1 MTFDELLSRVRDLL
15 QHQGRLS
22 YRALKRRFNLNDDD
36 LEDLKAELIRAQR
49 LAIDEDG
56 EVLVWTGRPERLP
69 ALGTVPSCAPLTYT
83 PRYLAEKILTA
94 KHALEGERKQ
104 VTVLFAD
111 LKDSME
117 LLADRDPEEARALLD
132 PVLERMM
139 DAVHRY
145 EGTVNQV
152 LGDGIMALFGAPLAH
167 EDHAVRA
174 CYAALA
180 MQEAIRRYAE
190 EVRCKHGLLVQIRVG
205 LHSGEVVVR
214 AISNDLHVDYSAIG
228 QTTHLAARME
238 QCATPGSS
246 LLTAATLRLAEDFV
260 QVTALGPAAIK
271 GLTSPVEVFELVGA
285 RPTWGRLQGFAARGL
300 TRFAGRQAE
309 RATLDQALERAG
321 AGAGQVL
328 AVVGEP
334 GVGKTRL
341 CYELARSALPQ
352 GWLVLACGAVSY
364 GRASPYLPVIDLLK
378 AYFQMEARD
387 DARKVRDKVIGK
399 LLGLDVAFGPM
410 LPAFLTLLDVPV
422 EDPRWQA
429 LNPQQRHQRTLEAL
443 RHLVLRESQ
452 IQPLLV
458 LVENLHWIDSETQTV
473 LESLIEQLS
482 TARILLLVN
491 YRPEYRHAWGGKR
504 FYTEVQLDPLP
515 PANADELLQAL
526 LGHDAGLQPLK
537 ALLIAQTQG
546 NPFFVEESVRTLV
559 QTQALMGQPGA
570 YRLAKP
576 VPRIQM
582 PATVQALLAARI
594 DRLSFEEKRLL
605 QAAAVIGR
613 DVPFALLQSITA
625 QPEEQLRRGLARLQA
640 AGFLYESCLFPERVY
655 TFRHALTREAAYGSL
670 LERHRQAYHAAVGFA
685 LEEGYAD
692 RLDEVFERL
701 AHHFGRSPED
711 ARAVDYAILAA
722 GKAQRRWANAEAL
735 AHFEAARRRLEA
747 MPDTEANRLRRID
760 AVLQQGEVQFALG
773 RHMEHLAA
781 LESIRA
787 WVDRTADRRRRATWA
802 YWMGFLHS
810 LTGSG
815 PEIAIGYCRDAAA
828 MAEAGGFEEI
838 QAVAESCLAQVYT
851 VAGDLRG
858 AVAAGERALATFEAR
873 GNLWWACRTLW
884 HLIVASNAIG
894 AWGQSLEYGRRALEH
909 GRALDDLRLKV
920 VAWCRTG
927 STHIQRG
934 DPRTGLRCCEEAL
947 ALAPIPFD
955 AAMIKAVR
963 GHGLVKAGEVEAGT
977 AALAEAAAWFDG
989 AQLRYTGAAIRLWL
1003 GEAYLHQGDRRQARP
1018 IFEEVLATSREAGY
1032 RHLEG
1037 VAHRFLGE
1045 SLALED
1051 PTTASAHL
1059 ASAIGILQNMGARN
1073 EMAKGLVAQ
1082 ANLRR
1087 AAGDAATARTLFER
1101 ALARFECLGTLDEP
1115 SRVRTTLRELQNA
1128 PSA

>member
-1 MTFDELLSRVRDLL
+1 MTFDELLSRVHDLL

-56 EVLVWTGRPERLP
+56 EVLVWMGRPERLP
-69 ALGTVPSCAPLTYT
+69 VLGTVPSRAPLTYT
-83 PRYLAEKILTA
+83 PLYLAEKIRTS
-94 KHALEGERKQ
+94 KRALEGERKQ

-111 LKDSME
+111 LKGSME
-117 LLADRDPEEARALLD
+117 LLADRDPEEAQQLLD
-132 PVLERMM
+132 PVLERLME
-139 DAVHRY
+139 AVHHY

-152 LGDGIMALFGAPLAH
+152 MGDGIMALFGAPIAH

-214 AISNDLHVDYSAIG
+214 AIDNDLHVDYSAIG

-238 QCATPGSS
+238 QLATPGSS
-246 LLTAATLRLAEDFV
+246 LLTAATLQLAEDFV
-260 QVTALGPAAIK
+260 QVTALGPVAIK

-309 RATLDQALERAG
+309 RAALDQALARAW

-341 CYELARSALPQ
+341 CYELARSALAQ
-352 GWLVLACGAVSY
+352 GWLVLASGAVSY
-364 GRASPYLPVIDLLK
+364 GQASPYLPVIDLLK
-378 AYFQMEARD
+378 AYFQVEARD
-387 DARKVRDKVIGK
+387 DARKMRDKVIGK

-410 LPAFLTLLDVPV
+410 LPAFLMLLDVPV

-429 LNPQQRHQRTLEAL
+429 LEPRQRHQRTLEAL
-443 RHLVLRESQ
+443 RHLLWRESQ

-482 TARILLLVN
+482 AARILLLVN

-504 FYTEVQLDPLP
+504 VFTELQLEPLP
-515 PANADELLQAL
+515 PASADELLQAL
-526 LGHDAGLQPLK
+526 LGDDAGLQPLK
-537 ALLIAQTQG
+537 ALLITQTQG
-546 NPFFVEESVRTLV
+546 NPFFLEESVRTLV
-559 QTQALMGQPGA
+559 ETQALVGQPGA

-582 PATVQALLAARI
+582 PATVQAVLAARI
-594 DRLSFEEKRLL
+594 DRLSLEEKRLL

-625 QPEEQLRRGLARLQA
+625 QPEEGLRRGLAHVQA
-640 AGFLYESCLFPERVY
+640 AGFLYESGLFPELVY
-655 TFRHALTREAAYGSL
+655 TFRHALTREVAYGSL

-692 RLDEVFERL
+692 RLDEVVERL
-701 AHHFGRSPED
+701 AHHFGHSPED
-711 ARAVDYAILAA
+711 ARAVDYALLAA
-722 GKAQRRWANAEAL
+722 EKAQRRWANTEAL
-735 AHFEAARRRLEA
+735 AHFEAACTRLEA

-760 AVLQQGEVQFALG
+760 AVLKQGEVQFALG
-773 RHMEHLAA
+773 RHMEHLEA
-781 LESIRA
+781 LEGIRA
-787 WVDRTADRRRRATWA
+787 WVDRAADRRCRATWA

-810 LTGSG
+810 FTGSR
-815 PEIAIGYCRDAAA
+815 PEVAIAYCREAAA
-828 MAEAGGFEEI
+828 IAEADGVEEI
-838 QAVAESCLAQVYT
+838 RAFAESCLAQVY
-851 VAGDLRG
+851 VFAGDVQG
-858 AVAAGERALATFEAR
+858 AVAAGERALAAFEAR

-884 HLIVASNAIG
+884 HLISAANILGEWA
-894 AWGQSLEYGRRALEH
+894 QSLEYCRRALEY
-909 GRALDDLRLKV
+909 GQAVDDLRLKV
-920 VAWCRTG
+920 VGLWRTG
-927 STHIQRG
+927 ATHIYRG
-934 DPRTGLRCCEEAL
+934 DLREGLRWCEAAL

-955 AAMIKAVR
+955 AAMVRAVH
-963 GHGLVKAGEVEAGT
+963 GYGLVKTGEVEAGT
-977 AALAEAAAWFDG
+977 AELAEAVAWLER
-989 AQLRYTGAAIRLWL
+989 AQLRYTHAMFSLRL
-1003 GEAYLHQGDRRQARP
+1003 GEVYLCRGERGQARAL
-1018 IFEEVLATSREAGY
+1018 FEAVLATSREAGY

-1037 VAHRFLGE
+1037 VAQRFLGQL
-1045 SLALED
+1045 LAADD
-1051 PTTASAHL
+1051 PAAAAAHL
-1059 ASAIGILQNMGARN
+1059 GSALRLLQDRSIHK
-1073 EMAKGLVAQ
+1073 EVAKVLVAQ
-1082 ANLRR
+1082 AELGQ
-1087 AAGDAATARTLFER
+1087 AAGDVTGARARLERALVLFER
-1101 ALARFECLGTLDEP
+1101 LGTLDEP
-1115 SRVRTTLRELQNA
+1115 PRVRAALAALPNV

>member
-1 MTFDELLSRVRDLL
+1 MTFDELLSRVHDLL
-15 QHQGRLS
+15 QHHGRLS

-49 LAIDEDG
+49 LAIDEEG

-69 ALGTVPSCAPLTYT
+69 ALGTVPSRAPLTYT
-83 PRYLAEKILTA
+83 PQYLAEKIRTS
-94 KHALEGERKQ
+94 KRALEGERKQ

-111 LKDSME
+111 LKGSMA
-117 LLADRDPEEARALLD
+117 LLADRDPEEAQQLLD
-132 PVLERMM
+132 PVLERLM

-152 LGDGIMALFGAPLAH
+152 MGDGIMALFGAPIAH

-214 AISNDLHVDYSAIG
+214 AIDNDLHVDYSAIG

-238 QCATPGSS
+238 QLASPGSS
-246 LLTAATLRLAEDFV
+246 LLTAATLQLAEDFV
-260 QVTALGPAAIK
+260 QVSALGPVAIK

-285 RPTWGRLQGFAARGL
+285 RPIWGRLQGFAARGF
-300 TRFAGRQAE
+300 TRLAGRHAE
-309 RATLDQALERAG
+309 RATLDQTLERAG

-328 AVVGEP
+328 AMVGEP

-341 CYELARSALPQ
+341 CYELARSALAQ
-352 GWLVLACGAVSY
+352 GWLVLASGAVSY
-364 GRASPYLPVIDLLK
+364 GRDSPYFPVIDLLK
-378 AYFQMEARD
+378 AYFQVEARD
-387 DARKVRDKVIGK
+387 DARKMRDKVIGK

-410 LPAFLTLLDVPV
+410 LPAFLTLMDMPV

-429 LNPQQRHQRTLEAL
+429 LEPRQRHQRTLEAL
-443 RHLVLRESQ
+443 RHLLWRESQ

-458 LVENLHWIDSETQTV
+458 LIENLHWIDSETQTV

-491 YRPEYRHAWGGKR
+491 YRPEYRQAWGGKR
-504 FYTEVQLDPLP
+504 VFTELQLEPLP
-515 PANADELLQAL
+515 PASADELLQAL
-526 LGHDAGLQPLK
+526 LGDDAGLQPLK
-537 ALLIAQTQG
+537 ALLITQTQG
-546 NPFFVEESVRTLV
+546 NPFFLEESVRTLV
-559 QTQALMGQPGA
+559 ETQALMGQPGA

-582 PATVQALLAARI
+582 PATVQAVLAARI
-594 DRLSFEEKRLL
+594 DRLSLEEKRLL

-613 DVPFALLQSITA
+613 DVPFALLQSIAA
-625 QPEEQLRRGLARLQA
+625 QPEEGFRRSLAHLQA
-640 AGFLYESCLFPERVY
+640 AGFLYEIRLFPELVY
-655 TFRHALTREAAYGSL
+655 TFRHALTREVAYGSL
-670 LERHRQAYHAAVGFA
+670 LEGHRQAYHTAVGFA

-692 RLDEVFERL
+692 RLDEVVERL

-711 ARAVDYAILAA
+711 ERAVDYALLAA
-722 GKAQRRWANAEAL
+722 DKAQRRWANTEAL
-735 AHFEAARRRLEA
+735 AHFEAACKRLEA

-760 AVLQQGEVQFALG
+760 AVLKQGEVQFALG
-773 RHMEHLAA
+773 RHMEHLEA

-787 WVDRTADRRRRATWA
+787 LVDLAADQRRRATWA

-810 LTGSG
+810 LTGSR
-815 PEIAIGYCRDAAA
+815 PEVAIAYCRDATV

-838 QAVAESCLAQVYT
+838 QAFADSCLSQVYN

-858 AVAAGERALATFEAR
+858 SVAAGERALTTFEAR
-873 GNLWWACRTLW
+873 GNVYWACRTLW
-884 HLIVASNAIG
+884 HLIVAANAMG
-894 AWGQSLEYGRRALEH
+894 EWAQSLGYCRRALAY
-909 GRALDDLRLKV
+909 GQTVDDLRLKV
-920 VAWCRTG
+920 VAWFRSG

-934 DPRTGLRCCEEAL
+934 DPREGLRCCEEAL

-955 AAMIKAVR
+955 AAMIRAVR

-977 AALAEAAAWFDG
+977 AALAEAVAWFDR
-989 AQLRYTGAAIRLWL
+989 AHLRYTGAVFRVRL
-1003 GEAYLHQGDRRQARP
+1003 GEAYLRQGDRRHART

-1032 RHLEG
+1032 RHIEG
-1037 VAHRFLGE
+1037 VAQRCLGE
-1045 SLALED
+1045 ALMVED
-1051 PTTASAHL
+1051 APSAAEHL
-1059 ASAIGILQNMGARN
+1059 ESAARTLQAVGARN
-1073 EMAKGLVAQ
+1073 EAAKVLVAQ
-1082 ANLRR
+1082 AHLRR
-1087 AAGDAATARTLFER
+1087 AAGNPSGARGLLER
-1101 ALARFECLGTLDEP
+1101 ALALFETLGNLDEP
-1115 SRVRTTLRELQNA
+1115 RRVQTVLATLQDTS
-1128 PSA
+1128 SA